1 MRFMVRIKKII
12 SNAYIG
18 HETTFYD
25 FYKSS
30 LMSTARTEINLVKV
44 QDSKQ
49 EIKLKED
56 SIEKKNKQNELK
68 LRRIKGV

>member
-1 MRFMVRIKKII
+1 
-12 SNAYIG
+12 
-18 HETTFYD
+18 
-25 FYKSS
+25 
-30 LMSTARTEINLVKV
+30 MSTARTEINLVKV